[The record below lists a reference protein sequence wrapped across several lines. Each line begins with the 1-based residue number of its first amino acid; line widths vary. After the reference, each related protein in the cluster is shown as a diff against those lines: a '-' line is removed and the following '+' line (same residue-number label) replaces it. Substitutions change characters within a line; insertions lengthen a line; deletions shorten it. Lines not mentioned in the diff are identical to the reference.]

1 MHQGCLLRADEHPL
15 AHLARVPV
23 DAGADVG
30 EELWYIM
37 NFIEDHGKREP
48 VEEAARVGAGT
59 GLEVGVLEEHVG
71 GIGEKLP

>member
-1 MHQGCLLRADEHPL
+1 
-15 AHLARVPV
+15 
-23 DAGADVG
+23 
-30 EELWYIM
+30 M